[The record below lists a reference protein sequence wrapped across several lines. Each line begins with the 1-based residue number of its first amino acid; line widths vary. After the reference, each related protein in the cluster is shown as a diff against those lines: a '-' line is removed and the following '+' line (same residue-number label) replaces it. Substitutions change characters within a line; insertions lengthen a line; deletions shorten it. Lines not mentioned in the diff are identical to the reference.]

1 MITQACGSIIILKK
15 ENKMP
20 ERIIDMIDKLQE
32 WPYFIFGIT
41 QVVKDWLITNVFN
54 ILKMIIISVAALFAL
69 YTTFNSLVMTVEANT
84 KVLHVIAS
92 KLEQVKINQAINTV
106 EVKNIAQSIPDIK
119 ALEKRVGRIEGR
131 LAVEST
137 N

>member
-1 MITQACGSIIILKK
+1 
-15 ENKMP
+15 MP